1 MNPTE
6 LPERYKYY
14 FIVLSNK
21 WEHLINGETKKNIL
35 MSKSQFI
42 ELEDGNCVNK
52 SYIVQFKF
60 DSITTTDKFRLL
72 PQAEIDLIVKEIVK
86 KE

>member
-72 PQAEIDLIVKEIVK
+72 PQAEIDSIVKEIVK